1 VREKPAYAALVQAG
15 AEALWSAFN
24 GGQERPLPPE
34 LRSDHE
40 KAARAVLD
48 AVLPALAEQVRQA
61 SYAAEV
67 TTRDF
72 GPAVHPDLA
81 GDLLADLATAA
92 KPDSG
97 VCVADEY
104 GPCSCGGCV
113 L

>member
-1 VREKPAYAALVQAG
+1 VADTTAAYEALIQAG
-15 AEALWSAFN
+15 AESLWGAFN

-34 LRSDHE
+34 LRWDHE

-67 TTRDF
+67 TTRDY

-81 GDLLADLATAA
+81 GDLLDDLVTPQ
-92 KPDSG
+92 KPDPS
-97 VCVADEY
+97 ASEAT
-104 GPCSCGGCV
+104 S
-113 L
+113 